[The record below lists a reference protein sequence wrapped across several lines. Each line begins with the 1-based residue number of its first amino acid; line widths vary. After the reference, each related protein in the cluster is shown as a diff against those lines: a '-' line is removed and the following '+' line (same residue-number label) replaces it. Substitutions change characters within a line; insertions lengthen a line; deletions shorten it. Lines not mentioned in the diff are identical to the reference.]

1 MSQHDKELAVELTNL
16 MPLEGWRKLEE
27 ELHALSR
34 MNAGVFDAQ
43 GKRLTDYA
51 NWGNTLCPRIK
62 SNPDGLQAICACA
75 NQVLMRRAAQEERPI
90 LEECDAGL
98 VKLLAPVI
106 RDGQFLGV
114 AGCCG
119 SRLQGS
125 AVDTHYIARTTGIPE
140 IEVIRLA
147 GAVPAI
153 SRERAEEIVDW
164 IVKRLAAL

>member
-1 MSQHDKELAVELTNL
+1 MELTDI

-27 ELHALSR
+27 ELHVLSR

-62 SNPDGLQAICACA
+62 SNPEGLQAICACA
-75 NQVLMRRAAQEERPI
+75 NQVLMRKAEQERRTI

-98 VKLLAPVI
+98 LKLMAPII
-106 RDGQFLGV
+106 RQGRFLGV

-119 SRLQGS
+119 SLLLGS
-125 AVDTHYIARTTGIPE
+125 PVDTHYVARVTRLPEPE
-140 IEVIRLA
+140 IIRLA
-147 GAVPAI
+147 AAVPTI
-153 SRERAEEIVDW
+153 SRERAQEILDW
-164 IVKRLAAL
+164 IVKRLASL

>member
-1 MSQHDKELAVELTNL
+1 MELTDI

-27 ELHALSR
+27 ELHVLSR

-62 SNPDGLQAICACA
+62 SNPEGLQAICACA
-75 NQVLMRRAAQEERPI
+75 NQVLMRKAEQEGRPI

-98 VKLLAPVI
+98 AKLLVPVI
-106 RDGQFLGV
+106 RDGRFLGV

-119 SRLQGS
+119 LRLHGS
-125 AVDTHYIARTTGIPE
+125 AIDTHYIARTTGMPE
-140 IEVIRLA
+140 AEVSGLA
-147 GAVPAI
+147 GAVPTI
-153 SRERAEEIVDW
+153 SRERAQEILDW
-164 IVKRLAAL
+164 IVKRLASL